1 MEADAATTEEKLK
14 KIEKEIRKVD
24 EALSNLNSL
33 SGQSGQVDLDAA
45 QLVEYQ
51 KLRQKSNEKTATLR
65 AQLDKLK
72 GSQHVDQE
80 KLEQLDS
87 TRKVLTARAKVRTFC
102 RPVKINAAEANVL
115 RVYLHQECQAV
126 EDDQKEK
133 MDKIAAMVQE
143 HTKEQNVLKVELE
156 TLQNRNKDLLNKRK
170 DISDQLEKK
179 KEELR
184 SCKESRRQS
193 HQEDRMKEAIENM
206 KRHFPG
212 VLGRL
217 DQLCKPLQTKYNIA
231 VSTALGMH
239 MQSIVVEDRKTGI
252 KLYVF
257 TTHLSCRFLSCNI
270 SCEDMKTDHTII
282 HSTRHGV
289 HELPTKS
296 TYRNLYIHS
305 VRFHSSKTSP

>member
-1 MEADAATTEEKLK
+1 M
-14 KIEKEIRKVD
+14 
-24 EALSNLNSL
+24 
-33 SGQSGQVDLDAA
+33 
-45 QLVEYQ
+45 QLE
-51 KLRQKSNEKTATLR
+51 
-65 AQLDKLK
+65 
-72 GSQHVDQE
+72 
-80 KLEQLDS
+80 
-87 TRKVLTARAKVRTFC
+87 LTCV
-102 RPVKINAAEANVL
+102 
-115 RVYLHQECQAV
+115 RVYFHQECQAV

-133 MDKIAAMVQE
+133 SEKIAAMVHE

-156 TLQNRNKDLLNKRK
+156 TLQNRNKDLLNRRK

-193 HQEDRMKEAIENM
+193 HQEDRMKEAVESM

-252 KLYVF
+252 KFDVF
-257 TTHLSCRFLSCNI
+257 TNTFFLLI
-270 SCEDMKTDHTII
+270 LVM
-282 HSTRHGV
+282 
-289 HELPTKS
+289 
-296 TYRNLYIHS
+296 
-305 VRFHSSKTSP
+305 